1 MVANDKIF
9 LKIKNKIW
17 LSIEKNII
25 KYGKIESRHKL
36 IVIRDFCQ
44 ATIRN
49 IFSVQICRNYSLRF
63 LLWVNTKVYLEICG
77 FR

>member
-49 IFSVQICRNYSLRF
+49 IFFCINM
-63 LLWVNTKVYLEICG
+63 
-77 FR
+77 